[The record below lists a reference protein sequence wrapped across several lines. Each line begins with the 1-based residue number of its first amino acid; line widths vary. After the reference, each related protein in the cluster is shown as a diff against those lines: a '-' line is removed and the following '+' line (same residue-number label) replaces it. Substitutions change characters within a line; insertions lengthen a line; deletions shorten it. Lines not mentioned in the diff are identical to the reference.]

1 MDEKILVDLVKD
13 DPEFLRKLKTI
24 GSVDDLVIFMD
35 SLGVRMTSDE
45 AEKLLSALAYFR
57 VDNDNK
63 LQLDSSLNDVSGGF
77 SIFGNPFFGV
87 LEKLV

>member
-1 MDEKILVDLVKD
+1 MDEKILIDMVKS
-13 DPEFLRKLKTI
+13 DPEFLRKLKAI
-24 GSVDDLVIFMD
+24 SAVDDLVIFMD

-45 AEKLLSALAYFR
+45 AEKLLSALDYFH
-57 VDNDNK
+57 VDNNNK

-77 SIFGNPFFGV
+77 SVFSNPFFGV